1 MSTTVESTKLTL
13 DEQFTRQFAGSA
25 ARFQE
30 AVGIFPNGA
39 THDSRAQKPFPLYIE
54 RAQGAHKW
62 DFDGNRFIDFLVGH
76 GALLLGHGHPA
87 VVAAVSEQMRHGTHY
102 GAAHEREVE
111 WGRWVQRLVPAAE
124 RVRFTAS
131 GTEATMMCLRLARA
145 FTGKSTTVKFEHHFH
160 GWHDYVVV
168 DEPPA
173 PPPAGVPAGTADSM
187 RVLPVH
193 DVERLEAVLRN
204 DPDIAAVILEPTGA
218 GYSSYPLDPD
228 FLAAVRKI
236 TLDYGVLLI
245 MDEVITGFRCAPGG
259 AQAATGVIPDLTSL
273 AKVLAGGLPGGAVAG
288 RADILAHLEYRDEPE
303 WNARKKIRHQGTFN
317 ANPLSASA
325 GTTALS
331 IVAEGWPARHVNDL
345 AAMLRDEFNQVM
357 DAHGLTGC
365 VYGTYSMFHIL
376 LFNPHNPHEKMN
388 LADYGG
394 AGAKPFLAMRDADAA
409 LYGKMKRGL
418 QVNGVDLM
426 GDGGMLSTAHTEDDV
441 RAAAAA
447 FDRTIDL
454 LKQEGAIPGAR

>member
-1 MSTTVESTKLTL
+1 MSTTIGTSKRTL
-13 DEQFTRQFAGSA
+13 DELFVEQFAGSA

-30 AVGIFPNGA
+30 AAEIFPNGA
-39 THDSRAQKPFPLYIE
+39 THDGRAQKPFPLYIE

-62 DFDGNRFIDFLVGH
+62 DVDGNRIIDFLVGH

-87 VVAAVSEQMRHGTHY
+87 VVEAVNAQMQRGTHY

-111 WGRWVQRLVPAAE
+111 WGRRVQRLIPSAE
-124 RVRFTAS
+124 RVRFTSS
-131 GTEATMMCLRLARA
+131 GTEATLMCLRLARA
-145 FTGKSTTVKFEHHFH
+145 YTGRSKVIKFEHHFH

-168 DEPPA
+168 EEPPA

-187 RVLPVH
+187 IVLPVH
-193 DVERLEAVLRN
+193 DLERLETVLKN
-204 DPDIAAVILEPTGA
+204 DPDIAAVIMEPTGA

-228 FLAAVRKI
+228 FLAGVRKL

-259 AQAATGVIPDLTSL
+259 AQAATGVIPDLTSI
-273 AKVLAGGLPGGAVAG
+273 AKILAGGLPGGAAVG
-288 RADILAHLEYRDEPE
+288 RADIMAHLEYRDEPE
-303 WNARKKIRHQGTFN
+303 WNARKKVRHQGTFN

-325 GTTALS
+325 GSTALA

-345 AAMLRDEFNQVM
+345 AAMLRDEFNQVL

-365 VYGTYSMFHIL
+365 VYGTYSMFHIAL
-376 LFNPHNPHEKMN
+376 YNPHNPHEK
-388 LADYGG
+388 LSVADYSS
-394 AGAKPFLAMRDADAA
+394 AGQPPFISMRDVDPA

-426 GDGGMLSTAHTEDDV
+426 GDGGMLSTAHTEEDV
-441 RAAAAA
+441 REAAAG
-447 FDRTIDL
+447 FDRTVDL
-454 LKQEGAIPGAR
+454 LKQEGVIPGAR

>member
-1 MSTTVESTKLTL
+1 MSTTVGSSSLTL

-30 AVGIFPNGA
+30 AVNVFPNGA
-39 THDSRAQKPFPLYIE
+39 THDGRAQKPFPLYIE

-76 GALLLGHGHPA
+76 GALILGHGHPEIVEA
-87 VVAAVSEQMRHGTHY
+87 VTAQMQRGTHY

-111 WGRWVQRLVPAAE
+111 WGRWVQRLVPSAE
-124 RVRFTAS
+124 RVRFTSS
-131 GTEATMMCLRLARA
+131 GTEATLMALRLARVY
-145 FTGKSTTVKFEHHFH
+145 TGKSKIIKFEHHFH

-168 DEPPA
+168 EAPPE

-187 RVLPVH
+187 LVLPVH
-193 DVERLEAVLRN
+193 DLDRLESVLRD
-204 DPDIAAVILEPTGA
+204 DPDIAAVIMEPTGA

-228 FLAAVRKI
+228 TLAAVRKL

-245 MDEVITGFRCAPGG
+245 MDEVITGFRCSPGG
-259 AQAATGVIPDLTSL
+259 AQAATGVIPDITTL
-273 AKVLAGGLPGGAVAG
+273 AKILAGGLPGGAVAG
-288 RADILAHLEYRDEPE
+288 RADIMAHLEYRDEPG
-303 WNARKKIRHQGTFN
+303 WNSRKKVRHQGTFN

-325 GTTALS
+325 GATALA
-331 IVAEGWPARHVNDL
+331 IVADGWPARHVNDL
-345 AAMLRDEFNQVM
+345 AAMLREEFNQVM

-376 LFNPHNPHEKMN
+376 LFNPHNPHEKIS
-388 LADYGG
+388 LADFGS
-394 AGAKPFLAMRDADAA
+394 AVAETFTAMRDADPAI
-409 LYGKMKRGL
+409 YGKMKRGL

-426 GDGGMLSTAHTEDDV
+426 GDGGMLSTAHTEEDV
-441 RAAAAA
+441 REAAAA
-447 FDRTIDL
+447 FDRTVGL
-454 LKQEGAIPGAR
+454 LKQEGVIPGVR